1 MKKLI
6 YPAMIVIVLATSAF
20 TFVNQATIW
29 NVNEDFYSVKFT
41 SSKFEGSFKGLKS
54 ELRFDE
60 NNLAASKLI
69 ATIDATTINTGN
81 GMRNGHARKGL
92 DAKKFPTVKF
102 ESTSIVKT
110 SKGYEAIGNLTIKDV
125 TKSIQ
130 IAFTFQPIGD
140 GGVFAGTFSVKPA
153 EYNVTRSGT
162 PEVLDFQLNVPVTK

>member
-6 YPAMIVIVLATSAF
+6 YPAMVAFVLGTSAF
-20 TFVNQATIW
+20 TIVNQVPNW
-29 NVNEDFYSVKFT
+29 KVKEDAYSVKFT

-54 ELRFDE
+54 ELHFDE
-60 NNLAASKLI
+60 NNLAASTLT
-69 ATIDATTINTGN
+69 ATIDATSINTGN

-92 DAKKFPTVKF
+92 DTKKFPTVQFK
-102 ESTSIVKT
+102 SNSIVKT
-110 SKGYEAIGNLTIKDV
+110 AKGYEAIGNLTIKDV

-130 IAFTFQPIGD
+130 IAFTFQPTAD